1 MGSEST
7 SKALVAQVRHSEW
20 QPAVDLDSKVYL
32 RTSRMR
38 VLCCL
43 IIWGAHSLAAPN
55 AMVTRACHPFLP
67 GRSLLAWDT
76 WSESWVGSYCAAAY
90 GVPAWVVG
98 AKVTGHHHAFVSMQ
112 LRSPATSP
120 TARTRPPVKTFTSF
134 SAPKALCFPNLN
146 SPCREAQC
154 MVSLLIVGFGSCL
167 FINWRIW
174 EVPLLFSPGIIQ
186 VYRPPVLVAAKKAQ
200 ISAWVLRSSAWDIH
214 PHTRPSYLP
223 PVCIH
228 NYLSYFFLYH
238 ACSLTLHVGV
248 VSWE

>member
-90 GVPAWVVG
+90 GDPAWVVG

-167 FINWRIW
+167 YQL
-174 EVPLLFSPGIIQ
+174 EDLG
-186 VYRPPVLVAAKKAQ
+186 
-200 ISAWVLRSSAWDIH
+200 SATFV
-214 PHTRPSYLP
+214 
-223 PVCIH
+223 
-228 NYLSYFFLYH
+228 
-238 ACSLTLHVGV
+238 
-248 VSWE
+248 

>member
-1 MGSEST
+1 
-7 SKALVAQVRHSEW
+7 
-20 QPAVDLDSKVYL
+20 
-32 RTSRMR
+32 
-38 VLCCL
+38 
-43 IIWGAHSLAAPN
+43 
-55 AMVTRACHPFLP
+55 MVTRACHPFLP

-90 GVPAWVVG
+90 GDPAWVVG

-200 ISAWVLRSSAWDIH
+200 ISA
-214 PHTRPSYLP
+214 
-223 PVCIH
+223 
-228 NYLSYFFLYH
+228 
-238 ACSLTLHVGV
+238 
-248 VSWE
+248 